1 MCGCVRGGGE
11 EKGEISFCKARV
23 LNPRERD
30 GGKVSETKERGKKKE
45 KAECL
50 GVTILLLIALA
61 VSVVQ
66 NMTLPSL
73 SHDRNMGDWINTILC
88 SD

>member
-1 MCGCVRGGGE
+1 MFICVWVCQRG
-11 EKGEISFCKARV
+11 EKGRSHFLRHRKKK
-23 LNPRERD
+23 RER
-30 GGKVSETKERGKKKE
+30 EEEQKERN
-45 KAECL
+45 AERFR
-50 GVTILLLIALA
+50 VTILLLIALA

-73 SHDRNMGDWINTILC
+73 SHDRNMGDWINTILS